1 MTHAAVT
8 KGGHTNDFKVVR
20 MEAVGPHEEAPLFAG
35 EYKGYFKLST
45 SGFKVET

>member
-1 MTHAAVT
+1 MTHSAVN

-20 MEAVGPHEEAPLFAG
+20 MESVSPHEENPLYAG

-45 SGFKVET
+45 TGYNLET